1 MLTALLTAL
10 KAKLEEKDSQGN
22 TALMTALRNT
32 ARACE
37 PLQHLEDFC
46 VLLGSS
52 CMTGGT
58 LVLCDVV

>member
-52 CMTGGT
+52 CMTP
-58 LVLCDVV
+58 